1 MLDAKDQSVTGH
13 YGGDFFIMKD
23 LLKLLRGEENSLSTT
38 DINDSVK
45 GHLVCYAAEI
55 ARKEKRVVDLADF
68 SR

>member
-1 MLDAKDQSVTGH
+1 
-13 YGGDFFIMKD
+13 MKD

-55 ARKEKRVVDLADF
+55 ARKEKRVVSLDELN
-68 SR
+68 